1 MCMKQF
7 ILSLFTCMTVMLVQA
22 QERIPV
28 QVQATQQAEKENPLN
43 LAPNDRAVIIYPN
56 PSTGVFTVSL
66 ANVEARKV
74 ELRIM
79 NVIGNEIFHETLTD
93 NGGVFKKTVDLNS
106 YAKGLYYVKL
116 EADGFSTVRRV
127 VVK

>member
-1 MCMKQF
+1 MKQLV
-7 ILSLFTCMTVMLVQA
+7 LSIFTCLTVLLVQA

-28 QVQATQQAEKENPLN
+28 QVQATQQAEKENSLN
-43 LAPNDRAVIIYPN
+43 LAPNDKAVTIYPN

-93 NGGVFKKTVDLNS
+93 NDGTFKKTVDLKS